1 MGLAVPV
8 FAVCVCSATIEDAQ
22 RLRVFGIQASLAD
35 DFGQVRQNQQQ
46 GGSKEDESGLT
57 YFRMFEHGYLPFF
70 VIPERQCLRQGLQ
83 SFKKYGPSDRLNIR
97 ALITY
102 GLEPFNII
110 QVQ

>member
-1 MGLAVPV
+1 MPQT
-8 FAVCVCSATIEDAQ
+8 CSRRRRAAAA
-22 RLRVFGIQASLAD
+22 RLRHSGASLAD
-35 DFGQVRQNQQQ
+35 DFGQIRQDQQQ

-83 SFKKYGPSDRLNIR
+83 TFKKHGPSDRLNIR